1 MTASAS
7 FGVAQRNKLLSAL
20 LAGYA
25 VVNEADD
32 CEIHG
37 LSMDSRKVQA
47 GDLFLA
53 CAGHMGHIGQQP
65 RHGREFIADAIQ
77 AGAVAVAYAIDDE
90 GAVTVFEDSV
100 GAAVK
105 VPMFGIARLGQQAGA
120 IAERFYD
127 YPSRDLFVM
136 GITGTNGKTSCSQFI
151 AQALNEDAPAGVIG
165 TLGNGLYG
173 KLQEASHTTPD
184 AISLHGLLAEMRAA
198 GATSVAMEVSSHGLE
213 QGRVNGVAFDAAVFT
228 NLSRDHLDYHG
239 DMISYGRAKQRL
251 FSMAGLRYAI
261 INADDSFGR
270 ELLQSL
276 PVDVA
281 AIAYTL
287 GDVEYV
293 SCKQVVRGTLL
304 SQGLDG
310 LSLQVTSPW
319 GEACFT
325 TRLLGRFNASN
336 LLAVLAR
343 LVVSGVPFG
352 AAIQK
357 LGRLQPVP
365 GRMECYGGRHGKPLV
380 VVDYAH
386 TPDALN
392 QVLQSLREH
401 CQNDLWVVF
410 GCGGNRDRGKRP
422 LMGEIAQ
429 RHADHIVLTDDNPRH
444 ESADEIIVDIRA
456 GLRPSQSIHVERD
469 RAQAIAWAVTRA
481 TERDVV
487 LIAGK
492 GHENY
497 QLIGDTAVTFS
508 DSTHVRNLLKEAA

>member
-1 MTASAS
+1 MRASS
-7 FGVAQRNKLLSAL
+7 SSCVSPHKKPLSVL

-25 VVNEADD
+25 VVNAVDD
-32 CEIHG
+32 CEVHG

-53 CAGHMGHIGQQP
+53 CAGQQG
-65 RHGREFIADAIQ
+65 RHGHEFIADAIR
-77 AGAVAVAYAIDDE
+77 AGAVAVAYAIDDAIVNTS
-90 GAVTVFEDSV
+90 AV
-100 GAAVK
+100 AAPDVAGN
-105 VPMFGIARLGQQAGA
+105 VPVVGIAGLGQQVGV

-127 YPSRDLFVM
+127 YPSRDLWVV
-136 GITGTNGKTSCSQFI
+136 GITGTNGKTSCGQFI
-151 AQALNEDAPAGVIG
+151 AQALNEGAPAGVIG
-165 TLGNGLYG
+165 TLGNGVYG
-173 KLQEASHTTPD
+173 MLKETSHTTPD
-184 AISLHGLLAEMRAA
+184 AISLHGLLAEMRAS
-198 GATSVAMEVSSHGLE
+198 GVTSVAMEVSSHGLV
-213 QGRVNGVAFDAAVFT
+213 QGRVNGVVFDAAVFT

-239 DMISYGRAKQRL
+239 DMVSYGRAKQRL
-251 FSMAGLRYAI
+251 FTMPGLRYAI

-276 PVDVA
+276 PGDVE

-287 GDVEYV
+287 GDVDGV

-310 LSLQVTSPW
+310 LDLQVTSPW
-319 GEACFT
+319 GEARFT
-325 TRLLGRFNASN
+325 SRLMGRFNASN
-336 LLAVLAR
+336 LLAVLVT
-343 LVVSGVPFG
+343 LVVSGIPFDV
-352 AAIQK
+352 AIQT

-386 TPDALN
+386 TPDALS

-401 CQNDLWVVF
+401 CQGELWVVF

-429 RHADHIVLTDDNPRH
+429 RHADHVVLTDDNPRH
-444 ESADEIIVDIRA
+444 ENADGIIAEIST
-456 GLRPSQSIHVERD
+456 GLRPSSPVHIERD
-469 RAQAIAWAVTRA
+469 RARAIALVIARA
-481 TERDVV
+481 TSRDVV

-492 GHENY
+492 GHEDY
-497 QLIGDTAVTFS
+497 QLIGDTKLTFS
-508 DSTHVRNLLKEAA
+508 DSLHVRNILKEAA

>member
-1 MTASAS
+1 
-7 FGVAQRNKLLSAL
+7 LSVL

-32 CEIHG
+32 RDIYG

-53 CAGHMGHIGQQP
+53 CTGQQA
-65 RHGREFIADAIQ
+65 RHGHEFIADAIQ
-77 AGAVAVAYAIDDE
+77 AGAVAVAYALDGDIGNEARVEIPD
-90 GAVTVFEDSV
+90 VP
-100 GAAVK
+100 VK
-105 VPMFGIARLGQQAGA
+105 VPAFGIAQLGQQAGV
-120 IAERFYD
+120 IAARFYD
-127 YPSRDLFVM
+127 YPSRDLFVV

-173 KLQEASHTTPD
+173 KLQETSHTTPD
-184 AISLHGLLAEMRAA
+184 AISLHGLLAEMRTA
-198 GATSVAMEVSSHGLE
+198 GATSVAMEVSSHALE
-213 QGRVNGVAFDAAVFT
+213 QGRVNGVVFDAAVFT

-239 DMISYGRAKQRL
+239 DMVSYGRAKQRL
-251 FSMAGLRYAI
+251 FTMPELRYAI

-270 ELLQSL
+270 ELLRSL
-276 PVDVA
+276 PANVA
-281 AIAYTL
+281 AIAYAL
-287 GDVEYV
+287 GAMDDGEDVG
-293 SCKQVVRGTLL
+293 CKQVVRGTLL

-310 LSLQVTSPW
+310 LILQVTSPW
-319 GEACFT
+319 GEARFT

-336 LLAVLAR
+336 LLAVLAT
-343 LVVSGVPFG
+343 LVVSGVPFD
-352 AAIQK
+352 AAIEK
-357 LGRLQPVP
+357 MSRLQPVP

-386 TPDALN
+386 TPDALK

-429 RHADHIVLTDDNPRH
+429 RHADHVVLTDDNPRY
-444 ESADEIIVDIRA
+444 ENADEIIADIRA
-456 GLRPSQSIHVERD
+456 GLRSSQSVYVERD

-481 TERDVV
+481 TGHDVV

-497 QLIGDTAVTFS
+497 QLIGDMTVTFS
-508 DSTHVRNLLKEAA
+508 DSLHVRNLLREAA

>member
-1 MTASAS
+1 MTASS
-7 FGVAQRNKLLSAL
+7 SSCVSQRKKPLSVL

-32 CEIHG
+32 CEVFG

-53 CAGHMGHIGQQP
+53 CAGQQA

-90 GAVTVFEDSV
+90 GAIAMSGTS
-100 GAAVK
+100 VK
-105 VPMFGIARLGQQAGA
+105 VPLFGIAQLGQQAGA

-127 YPSRDLFVM
+127 YPSRDLFMV

-165 TLGNGLYG
+165 TLGNGVYG
-173 KLQEASHTTPD
+173 KLQETSHTTPD
-184 AISLHGLLAEMRAA
+184 AIALHGLLAEMHAA

-239 DMISYGRAKQRL
+239 DMIAYGRAKQRL
-251 FSMAGLRYAI
+251 FTMVGLRYAI
-261 INADDSFGR
+261 INADDSFGCK
-270 ELLQSL
+270 LLQSL
-276 PVDVA
+276 PANVE

-287 GDVEYV
+287 GDERDVG
-293 SCKQVVRGTLL
+293 CKQVVRGTLL

-319 GEACFT
+319 SPGGEAHFT

-336 LLAVLAR
+336 LLAVLAT
-343 LVVSGVPFG
+343 LVVSGVPFD

-401 CQNDLWVVF
+401 CQGDLWVVF
-410 GCGGNRDRGKRP
+410 GCGGNRDRGKRS

-429 RHADHIVLTDDNPRH
+429 RHADHVVLTDDNPRY
-444 ESADEIIVDIRA
+444 ENADEIIADIRA
-456 GLRPSQSIHVERD
+456 GLRPSQSMHVERD

-481 TERDVV
+481 TQHDVV

-492 GHENY
+492 GHEDY
-497 QLIGDTAVTFS
+497 QLIGDTKLTFS
-508 DSTHVRNLLKEAA
+508 DSMHVRNLC